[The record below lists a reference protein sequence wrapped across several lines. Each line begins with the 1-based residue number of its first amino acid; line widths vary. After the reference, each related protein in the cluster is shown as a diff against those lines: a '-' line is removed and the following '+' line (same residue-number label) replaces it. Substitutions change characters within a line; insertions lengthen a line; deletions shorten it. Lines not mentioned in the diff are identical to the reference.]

1 MKKKKLNFFLRLSVS
16 SLFIGYLF
24 LKVEWELLYVSFKQ
38 IEFTYYAI
46 STLVVL
52 ISSCLIA
59 YKYYLLISGTSI
71 SMSYLNIFKINII
84 SRFYGLFL
92 PTAIAPGVV
101 RWYKVTRNKKGRIF
115 FLSSTVF
122 ERLTFILILILCGF
136 LPLFFYSEQTGI
148 ILLRTRIFP
157 VATLSLLIVCLSIS
171 YYFNSFIRE
180 FINSFVC
187 RALKRKWSLS
197 DIENYINHFSLKT
210 TDASVLFY
218 ILCLSIL
225 WQIFF
230 LIRIFLLFKSAD
242 LPLDFIDVAW
252 IGSLVLLLQILPIS
266 FSGLGVRE
274 GAYAYLV
281 TLFNLLPEKG
291 VLIGILFFSQSIILA
306 TIGGMFEA
314 ISSDYK
320 SDEISV

>member
-1 MKKKKLNFFLRLSVS
+1 MKKKKLNFFLRLLIS
-16 SLFIGYLF
+16 SLFIGFLF
-24 LKVEWELLYVSFKQ
+24 LKVDWKLLSLSFKQ

-46 STLVVL
+46 STLFVL

-59 YKYYLLISGTSI
+59 FKYYLLISGSSI
-71 SMSYLNIFKINII
+71 SMPYLNIFKINFI

-92 PTAIAPGVV
+92 PTAIAPGLV

-115 FLSSTVF
+115 FFASTVF

-148 ILLRTRIFP
+148 VLLRARIFA
-157 VATLSLLIVCLSIS
+157 VATLSLLIVCISLS
-171 YYFNSFIRE
+171 YYFISFIRNI
-180 FINSFVC
+180 INSFVC
-187 RALKRKWSLS
+187 RALKWKWSLL
-197 DIENYINHFSLKT
+197 DIETYISHFSLKT

-218 ILCLSIL
+218 ILGLSIL

-230 LIRIFLLFKSAD
+230 LIRIFFLFKSAV

-266 FSGLGVRE
+266 FAGLGVRE

-281 TLFNLLPEKG
+281 TLFNLSPEKG

-306 TIGGMFEA
+306 AIGGMFEA
-314 ISSDYK
+314 ISSDFK
-320 SDEISV
+320 SDDISV